1 MNDIGMQIFTFFIE
15 LAGIQQ
21 LSELIN
27 SLDNLDQAT
36 KDVLSVIGV
45 IVFIVGLLQC
55 FFGFK
60 LFKFWCGIIGL
71 FVGASV
77 GIAISASGAF
87 SASPAAGLIGL
98 LVIIIL
104 AITGAFIAYRAY
116 LVGLFIYAF
125 CAAFLIG
132 FALFA
137 VITNSIIIGLGVGIA
152 AGIAMGIVSV
162 IFRRFWIIVT
172 TCISGGTSI
181 CAGLMMVMQ
190 TTELGWAFLLPPI
203 LMVAGFFVQHITVKK
218 GKNKS
223 FYSHP
228 VAPGSPVYTTGVPP
242 VYPPQQQVYQE
253 QPQPIN
259 TTQVDPNAV
268 TQPLPVVVQQN
279 PSDQSQYKCDN
290 CGTGLTN
297 NTAPCNNCGSAV
309 HVSNS

>member
-1 MNDIGMQIFTFFIE
+1 MNDVGMQIFTFFTE
-15 LAGIQQ
+15 LAGVQQ
-21 LSELIN
+21 LSELIH
-27 SLDNLDQAT
+27 SLDNLDQGT

-45 IVFIVGLLQC
+45 ITCITGLLQC

-71 FVGASV
+71 FVGGSIGV
-77 GIAISASGAF
+77 AISASGAF

-132 FALFA
+132 FGLFA

-152 AGIAMGIVSV
+152 AGTAMGIVSV
-162 IFRRFWIIVT
+162 IFRRFWIILT

-223 FYSHP
+223 VYSQP
-228 VAPGSPVYTTGVPP
+228 VAPGSPIYITGVPQMYTP
-242 VYPPQQQVYQE
+242 EQQQAVYSNM
-253 QPQPIN
+253 QPAPS
-259 TTQVDPNAV
+259 VDPNAV
-268 TQPLPVVVQQN
+268 TQPLPVVTQQN
-279 PSDQSQYKCDN
+279 EPVQSNYKCDN
-290 CGTGLTN
+290 CGNGLTN

-309 HVSNS
+309 HVNNS